1 MRQGPSGRREGELER
16 PGDGVRQPLDRLRRP
31 VSLLDHR
38 PDSLLV
44 SLHRPDSLLY
54 SLLYS
59 LLHQR
64 PDSLLELELGY
75 EGRHNLIRCVFL
87 RGL

>member
-16 PGDGVRQPLDRLRRP
+16 PGDGVHRPLD
-31 VSLLDHR
+31 SLLDHR
-38 PDSLLV
+38 RLDHHPVSLLV
-44 SLHRPDSLLY
+44 SRLDHRPD

-64 PDSLLELELGY
+64 PDNLLELERGY